1 MAGPGVTPVI
11 AAAEMGYGHLRAARP
26 LAERL
31 GTGLTYVDRAP
42 FATRAERALWDA
54 VRFAHSWSSRGS
66 ELPVVGPTVRSALDS
81 VTMIPPL
88 HPYRDL
94 AGPSL
99 ATRGLDALI
108 HRGFGESLA
117 HHLRDAGAPL
127 LTTFYA
133 PAIVADRRGVDGV
146 YCVVTDADI
155 NRVWAPLDARES
167 SIRYLAPSPRVVRR
181 LRAFGVPRSQIAF
194 TGFPLPHA
202 LVGGRDLPAL
212 RENLGPRL
220 VRLDPKG
227 RFRASCHHELAHF
240 FAELGKDHE
249 RRPPLLTFAVGGA
262 GAQSGLVD
270 AFLPSIRSLLVSG
283 RIRLALV
290 AGTHAEVAA
299 RFHRA
304 LRTVELEAH
313 IGKGITILS
322 AKDMETYFER
332 FDALLAET
340 DILWT
345 KPSEMTFYAALGIP
359 LLLTAPVGVHER
371 FNRRYAREHGV
382 GLKQRNPRH
391 VGDRIHELLSD
402 GTLAAAAW
410 SGFLRLPKFG
420 TYRVLEEVQ
429 AAVGETARPGFG
441 QPEGVSS

>member
-1 MAGPGVTPVI
+1 MQAPRTSPII

-31 GTGLTYVDRAP
+31 DTELTFVDRAP
-42 FATRAERALWDA
+42 FAGRAERGLWDG
-54 VRFAHSWSSRGS
+54 VRWAHAWSSRGS
-66 ELPVVGPTVRSALDS
+66 ELPVVGPTVRRMLDS

-99 ATRGLDALI
+99 ATRALDGLI
-108 HRGFGESLA
+108 HRGFGQGMAE
-117 HHLRDAGAPL
+117 HLRSTGAPL
-127 LTTFYA
+127 VTTFYA
-133 PAIVADRRGVDGV
+133 PAIVADRQGIANVF
-146 YCVVTDADI
+146 CVVTDADI

-167 SIRYLAPSPRVVRR
+167 NIRYLAPSQRVVRR
-181 LRAFGVPRSQIAF
+181 LRAFGVPRSSIAF

-202 LVGGRDLPAL
+202 LVGGDDLSAL
-212 RENLGPRL
+212 RRNLGPRL
-220 VRLDPKG
+220 VRLDPKK

-240 FAELGKDHE
+240 FAELGQDHE
-249 RRPPLLTFAVGGA
+249 GEPPLLTFAVGGA

-270 AFLPSIRSLLVSG
+270 AFLPSLRPLLLAG

-290 AGTHAEVAA
+290 AGTHFEVAA
-299 RFHRA
+299 RFRRA
-304 LRTVELEAH
+304 LRKAGLDACIGEGVDIVSADTLEH
-313 IGKGITILS
+313 
-322 AKDMETYFER
+322 YFDR
-332 FDALLAET
+332 FDALMAET

-345 KPSEMTFYAALGIP
+345 KPSELTFYAALGIP

-371 FNRRYAREHGV
+371 FNRRFAREEGV
-382 GLKQRNPRH
+382 GLKQRDPRH
-391 VGDRIHELLSD
+391 IGDRLSELLAD

-420 TYRVLEEVQ
+420 TYRILEELGGG
-429 AAVGETARPGFG
+429 APSR
-441 QPEGVSS
+441 

>member
-1 MAGPGVTPVI
+1 MQAPRSVPLI

-31 GTGLTYVDRAP
+31 NTELTFVDRAP
-42 FATRAERALWDA
+42 FANRAERGLWDG
-54 VRFAHSWSSRGS
+54 VRWAHAWSSRGS
-66 ELPVVGPTVRSALDS
+66 ELPVVGPSVRRMLDS

-99 ATRGLDALI
+99 ATRALDGLI
-108 HRGFGESLA
+108 HRGFGEALA
-117 HHLRDAGAPL
+117 EHLRSTGAPMV
-127 LTTFYA
+127 TTFYA
-133 PAIVADRRGVDGV
+133 PAIVADRRGIDNVF
-146 YCVVTDADI
+146 CVVTDADI

-167 SIRYLAPSPRVVRR
+167 NIRYLAPSQRVVRR
-181 LRAFGVPRSQIAF
+181 LRAFGVPRGSIEF

-202 LVGGRDLPAL
+202 LVGGEDLSAL
-212 RENLGPRL
+212 RANLGPRL
-220 VRLDPKG
+220 VRLDPKK

-240 FAELGKDHE
+240 FAELGQDHE
-249 RRPPLLTFAVGGA
+249 GEPPLLTFAVGGA

-270 AFLPSIRSLLVSG
+270 AFLPSLRPLLLAG

-290 AGTHAEVAA
+290 AGTHFEVAA
-299 RFHRA
+299 RFRRA
-304 LRTVELEAH
+304 LRRAELDAC
-313 IGKGITILS
+313 IGHGVQILS
-322 AKDMETYFER
+322 ADTLEHYFER
-332 FDALLAET
+332 FDALLART

-345 KPSEMTFYAALGIP
+345 KPSELTFYAALGIP

-371 FNRRYAREHGV
+371 FNRRFAREEGV
-382 GLKQRNPRH
+382 GLKQRDPKH
-391 VGDRIHELLSD
+391 VGDRLAELLAD

-420 TYRVLEEVQ
+420 TYRVLEELGV
-429 AAVGETARPGFG
+429 AASSARN
-441 QPEGVSS
+441 S